1 MELREGSHKLWL
13 PTENA
18 SREPLLIPLG
28 GEMKMACGYLE
39 KSGLDSKK
47 NNLEDF
53 LD

>member
-1 MELREGSHKLWL
+1 MWL